1 MDERLRISVI
11 DYPVYKV
18 HEFVL
23 WDIVEELFEVDV
35 HDVCVSVIEVFKQF
49 DDCLLCSAFWSEAV
63 TVVAE

>member
-1 MDERLRISVI
+1 MDERLRISVV

-35 HDVCVSVIEVFKQF
+35 HDVCVSVIEVFEQF
-49 DDCLLCSAFWSEAV
+49 HYCLLCSALRSESKAV
-63 TVVAE
+63 ITE